1 MNVWQP
7 LIQEEDR
14 IRAEEVAIAI
24 AKRLKDPDIIER
36 AVANSF
42 VQTRYFS
49 WHDYSF
55 ASGFAGCSLLWAHL
69 DRCYP
74 DDGWGKLA
82 HDCLS
87 TAVRDIESVPYPSPS
102 LFGGLAGIA
111 FAAHY
116 AARNTS
122 RYNGL
127 LRKLDSYILDLIASN
142 VSFFFRHEPVF
153 GAPVELFDLILGLS
167 GTVIYLLSRYGTS
180 SEIDEAVAR
189 VVGCLV
195 KLGSEKNGVPACHT
209 PKAMLR
215 PYDTMTDTF
224 PNGHVNCGLAHGIP
238 GPLGAMALAKKL
250 GVKVDGLDAAI
261 AYIAT
266 WLLKNRHDDS
276 WGMNWPSGV
285 ALRTEREQ
293 VSLGY
298 AGDSPPAFS
307 GWCYGSPGVSRSI
320 FLSGLALGRD
330 DLCAAAVQSVEAILH
345 RPNAVRGLY
354 SPTFCHGTAGL
365 LQIVLRFLNETPSE
379 FLEIEFR
386 SILST
391 LLRQYDADLLLGFQ
405 SRTSEGAGA
414 DSPALLDGAAGVALA
429 LLSVRRDVEPAWDR
443 AFLLS

>member
-7 LIQEEDR
+7 RIQEQDR

-24 AKRLKDPDIIER
+24 AKRLKDPDIIKR
-36 AVANSF
+36 AVENSL

-55 ASGFAGCSLLWAHL
+55 ASGLAGCSLLWAHL

-74 DDGWGKLA
+74 NEGWGKLA

-87 TAVRDIESVPYPSPS
+87 TAVKDIESVRYPSPS

-116 AARNTS
+116 AAGNTS

-127 LRKLDSYILDLIASN
+127 LRKLDSYIVTLIASN
-142 VSFFFRHEPVF
+142 VSFFYREESVF

-167 GTVIYLLSRYGTS
+167 GTVIYLLCRSGTS
-180 SEIDEAVAR
+180 PEIDEAIVR

-215 PYDTMTDTF
+215 PYDTMTDAF
-224 PNGHVNCGLAHGIP
+224 PNGHANCGLAHGIP
-238 GPLGAMALAKKL
+238 GPLGAMALAKRY
-250 GVKVDGLDAAI
+250 GVRVDGLDDAI
-261 AYIAT
+261 ANLAT

-285 ALRTEREQ
+285 ALRTEEER
-293 VSLGY
+293 VSLGSP
-298 AGDSPPAFS
+298 GDSPPAFA
-307 GWCYGSPGVSRSI
+307 GWCYGSPGVTRSI
-320 FLSGLALGRD
+320 FLSGLALGRE
-330 DLCAAAVQSVEAILH
+330 DLCAAAVQSVEAILR

-354 SPTFCHGTAGL
+354 SPTFCHGIAGL
-365 LQIVLRFLNETPSE
+365 LQIVLRFLNDSPSRV
-379 FLEIEFR
+379 LEIEFQN
-386 SILST
+386 ILSI
-391 LLRQYDADLLLGFQ
+391 LLRQYDADSLLGFQ
-405 SRTSEGAGA
+405 SQTSEGAGA

-429 LLSVRRDVEPAWDR
+429 LLSVRRDVEPTWDR